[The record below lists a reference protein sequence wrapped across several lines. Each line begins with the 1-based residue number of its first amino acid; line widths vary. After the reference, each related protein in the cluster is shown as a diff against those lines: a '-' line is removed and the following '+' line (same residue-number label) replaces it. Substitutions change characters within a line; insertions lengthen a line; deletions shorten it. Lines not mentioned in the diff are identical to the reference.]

1 MSYNLNKTQ
10 KDQIVILA
18 QYYFITSGQKKMV
31 MLLVRIPNI
40 SYLKCY
46 KYIFYVTERL
56 TQVKKIHRRNN
67 K

>member
-46 KYIFYVTERL
+46 KFIFLCDR
-56 TQVKKIHRRNN
+56 KINSSKEN
-67 K
+67 S